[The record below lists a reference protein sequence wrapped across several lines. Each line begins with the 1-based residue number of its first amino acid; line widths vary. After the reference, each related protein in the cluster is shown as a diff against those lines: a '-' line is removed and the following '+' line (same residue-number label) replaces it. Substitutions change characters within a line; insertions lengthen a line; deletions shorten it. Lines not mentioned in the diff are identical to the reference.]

1 MSYKIAVAS
10 SDGKVVNQHFGH
22 SRQFIIFE
30 VSDSGEWDFKEIRST
45 IPPCSSGEHSESALE
60 QVIRELSDCSVV
72 VVSQIGYGAEQA
84 LGNAGIRAYVIPD
97 LIYTALN
104 KVITSL
110 IHSKET
116 VNK

>member
-1 MSYKIAVAS
+1 MSYRIAVAS

-30 VSDSGEWDFKEIRST
+30 ISHDGEWNFKEIRYT
-45 IPPCSSGEHSESALE
+45 IPPCSSAVHGEAALE
-60 QVIRELSDCSVV
+60 QLIVQLSDCSVV
-72 VVSQIGYGAEQA
+72 VVSQIGYSAEQA
-84 LGNAGIRAYVIPD
+84 LGNAGIRAYAIPD

-110 IHSKET
+110 IPSKET
-116 VNK
+116 VGK

>member
-1 MSYKIAVAS
+1 MSYRIAVAS

-30 VSDSGEWDFKEIRST
+30 ISDGGEWDFKEIRNT
-45 IPPCSSGEHSESALE
+45 VPPCSLGQHSESALE
-60 QVIRELSDCSVV
+60 QVIRDLSDCSVV

-104 KVITSL
+104 KVIASL
-110 IHSKET
+110 IHSKDT
-116 VNK
+116 VSK